1 MLRIGAGT
9 LSDLK
14 TSEKGWNFSCP
25 REPTLN
31 PFKPLCA
38 QDARGDQC
46 DQCGNLLAAED
57 LINPK
62 CKLTGTVPVLRPTK
76 HVYLDLPSLTPQLQA
91 YITSSSHAGGWS
103 SNCVQV
109 RLHQSLFFI
118 GFVCKVF
125 KYTNTLNPK
134 SVPVAENTELR

>member
-1 MLRIGAGT
+1 MGNVLT
-9 LSDLK
+9 VYLSDAASL
-14 TSEKGWNFSCP
+14 
-25 REPTLN
+25 
-31 PFKPLCA
+31 

-76 HVYLDLPSLTPQLQA
+76 HVYLDLPALTPQLQA
-91 YITSSSHAGGWS
+91 YITSSSQAGGWS

-109 RLHQSLFFI
+109 CFEE
-118 GFVCKVF
+118 K
-125 KYTNTLNPK
+125 
-134 SVPVAENTELR
+134 